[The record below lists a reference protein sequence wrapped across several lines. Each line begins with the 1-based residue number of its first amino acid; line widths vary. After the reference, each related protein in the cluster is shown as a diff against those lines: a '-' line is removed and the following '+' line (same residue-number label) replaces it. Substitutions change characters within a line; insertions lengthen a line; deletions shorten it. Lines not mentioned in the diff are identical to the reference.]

1 MVRYGQLLLIRG
13 RDYISRFKPVKRG
26 TCFISVTCARS
37 IFGAWAHRNRHAGT
51 KIAFNSPVWELYSIP
66 LSCNKDGDRRRTLC
80 KKWLASP
87 THGSPSGRVGRRQV
101 WEKGE
106 RWRSGGVEVDKMCSI
121 TSVRC
126 ALFEKPFTKYYKK
139 ADYLHIVTWITF
151 PLNANGW
158 YWNKGRLFS
167 I

>member
-101 WEKGE
+101 WEKRE
-106 RWRSGGVEVDKMCSI
+106 RWRSGGGWKWTRCAQLPRYVVLCLKSHLRNTTKKLI
-121 TSVRC
+121 TS
-126 ALFEKPFTKYYKK
+126 
-139 ADYLHIVTWITF
+139 I
-151 PLNANGW
+151 
-158 YWNKGRLFS
+158 
-167 I
+167 

>member
-106 RWRSGGVEVDKMCSI
+106 RWRSGGGGSGQDVLNYLGTLCFVWKAIYEILQKSWLPPYSHMNYLS
-121 TSVRC
+121 
-126 ALFEKPFTKYYKK
+126 TKC
-139 ADYLHIVTWITF
+139 
-151 PLNANGW
+151 
-158 YWNKGRLFS
+158 
-167 I
+167 

>member
-80 KKWLASP
+80 KKQLASP

-106 RWRSGGVEVDKMCSI
+106 RWRSGGVEVDKMCSLLNYLGTLCFVWKAI
-121 TSVRC
+121 YEILQKS
-126 ALFEKPFTKYYKK
+126 LLPPYSHMNYLSTKC
-139 ADYLHIVTWITF
+139 
-151 PLNANGW
+151 
-158 YWNKGRLFS
+158 
-167 I
+167 